1 MKIKH
6 AVVTMALAIS
16 AFLIG
21 RFGNMNTIDMNR
33 VTDIQADADGVQ
45 ITLVDGTGYYWER

>member
-6 AVVTMALAIS
+6 AVVTMALVIS

-33 VTDIQADADGVQ
+33 VTDIQADADGAQ